1 MGAGRVVV
9 VGLGP
14 AGADLLLPVAR
25 AAIDR
30 IPTRFVRTARHPAVD
45 DLVGEGVTFHA
56 FDHVYDGAVSIDD
69 VYPAIADALAEAA
82 TIDGEVVFAV
92 PGNPAVAERTLTLLH
107 ERDDVTVEVIPGLSF
122 AELAW
127 TRLGID
133 PMATGARVVDAH
145 APALA
150 FAGVDGPVLVAQVDS
165 RFVLS
170 DVKLALLEHV
180 EPDAR
185 VVVLQR
191 LGRADESVREVA
203 LAELDREVE
212 PDHLTAVLVHVRSR
226 SVGTA
231 MERFVAL
238 TERLRAP
245 GGCPWDGEQ
254 THHSLARY
262 ALEEAYEVVEAIDAL
277 PAAAPAPGV
286 DVEPAVYAALEEELG
301 DLLYQVVFHATLA
314 REAGAFTTTEVV
326 DGIHDKLVRRHPHV
340 FGTVDARTSSEVL
353 ANWEQL
359 KRAEKGRASVMAGVD
374 PSLPALLYAH
384 KLLGKAA
391 SVGIERGTA
400 ADEAGDVGAAAG
412 ELVHAD
418 GGAAEDALARL
429 LAAAVALARA
439 KGLDGETVLRGWS
452 SRFRT
457 RFETM
462 ERDAAARGLDVTTA
476 KRAAVRAWWDETE
489 PG

>member
-1 MGAGRVVV
+1 
-9 VGLGP
+9 
-14 AGADLLLPVAR
+14 
-25 AAIDR
+25 
-30 IPTRFVRTARHPAVD
+30 
-45 DLVGEGVTFHA
+45 
-56 FDHVYDGAVSIDD
+56 
-69 VYPAIADALAEAA
+69 
-82 TIDGEVVFAV
+82 
-92 PGNPAVAERTLTLLH
+92 
-107 ERDDVTVEVIPGLSF
+107 
-122 AELAW
+122 
-127 TRLGID
+127 
-133 PMATGARVVDAH
+133 
-145 APALA
+145 
-150 FAGVDGPVLVAQVDS
+150 
-165 RFVLS
+165 
-170 DVKLALLEHV
+170 
-180 EPDAR
+180 
-185 VVVLQR
+185 
-191 LGRADESVREVA
+191 
-203 LAELDREVE
+203 
-212 PDHLTAVLVHVRSR
+212 
-226 SVGTA
+226 

-262 ALEEAYEVVEAIDAL
+262 ALEEAYEVVDAIDAL
-277 PAAAPAPGV
+277 PAAAPAPGL
-286 DVEPAVYAALEEELG
+286 DVEPAAYAALEEELG

-340 FGTVDARTSSEVL
+340 FGTVDASTASQVV

-374 PSLPALLYAH
+374 PSLPSLLYAH

-391 SVGIERGTA
+391 SVGIERGSA
-400 ADEAGDVGAAAG
+400 ADEAANVRAAAD
-412 ELVHAD
+412 ELVHVAGD
-418 GGAAEDALARL
+418 AAEDALARL

-462 ERDAAARGLDVTTA
+462 EGDAAARGLDITTA
-476 KRAAVRAWWDETE
+476 DRAAVRAWWDETE

>member
-30 IPTRFVRTARHPAVD
+30 VPTRFVRTARHPAVD
-45 DLVGEGVTFHA
+45 DLEREGVRFRS
-56 FDHVYDGAVSIDD
+56 FDDVYDDATSIDD

-82 TIDGEVVFAV
+82 AHDGEVLFAV
-92 PGNPAVAERTLTLLH
+92 PGSPAVAERTLTLLR
-107 ERDDVTVEVIPGLSF
+107 ERDDVTVEVLPGLSF

-127 TRLGID
+127 TRVGID

-145 APALA
+145 APA

-170 DVKLALLEHV
+170 DVKLALLEHLD
-180 EPDAR
+180 PDAR

-191 LGRADESVREVA
+191 LGRVDESVREVA
-203 LAELDREVE
+203 VAELDREVE
-212 PDHLTAVLVHVRSR
+212 PDHLTALFAHVRSR
-226 SVGTA
+226 SVGA
-231 MERFVAL
+231 SMERFVAL

-277 PAAAPAPGV
+277 PVAAPAPGV
-286 DVEPAVYAALEEELG
+286 DVEPAAYAALEEELG

-314 REAGAFTTTEVV
+314 REAGAFTTTEVI
-326 DGIHDKLVRRHPHV
+326 DGIHEKLVRRHPHV
-340 FGTVDARTSSEVL
+340 FGSVDASTSSQVL

-374 PSLPALLYAH
+374 PSLPSLLYAH

-391 SVGIERGTA
+391 SVGIERGA
-400 ADEAGDVGAAAG
+400 APDEAANVVAAAG
-412 ELVHAD
+412 ELVRAD

-439 KGLDGETVLRGWS
+439 KGLDGESVLRGWS
-452 SRFRT
+452 ARFRT

-462 ERDAAARGLDVTTA
+462 EREAAARGVDVTTA
-476 KRAAVRAWWDETE
+476 ERAAVREWWDESE
-489 PG
+489 GA